1 MSFLY
6 FSSVA
11 NFSNENTMHYRV
23 ASNISYINTQHIKSV
38 HSVMQELEVI
48 YKIRRFNKCMS
59 VFSLLV
65 IMKPF
70 STNG

>member
-23 ASNISYINTQHIKSV
+23 ASNISYINTH

-59 VFSLLV
+59 VFSLLI
-65 IMKPF
+65 IMKPL
-70 STNG
+70 SAKG